1 MAGAGYKYIEYGRSL
16 GLRGPTQ
23 QIGLVLSTYADKDG
37 CAWPS
42 VATLASAS
50 GVSERMTPKA
60 LKNLEALGVIEIEV
74 GGGRGKTSRYW
85 FTLKPPKA
93 TTPELEKLFYD
104 DAKMGIRGSP
114 EGIQFI
120 GVSENDSTG
129 V

>member
-23 QIGLVLSTYADKDG
+23 QIAVILATFADNDG
-37 CAWPS
+37 WAWPS
-42 VATLASAS
+42 IATLSLGS

-74 GGGRGKTSRYW
+74 GGGRGKTSRYR

-93 TTPELEKLFYD
+93 TTPELEKLFYN
-104 DAKMGIRGSP
+104 DAEMGIKGSP
-114 EGIQFI
+114 EGIQFS
-120 GVSENDSTG
+120 GVLENDSTG